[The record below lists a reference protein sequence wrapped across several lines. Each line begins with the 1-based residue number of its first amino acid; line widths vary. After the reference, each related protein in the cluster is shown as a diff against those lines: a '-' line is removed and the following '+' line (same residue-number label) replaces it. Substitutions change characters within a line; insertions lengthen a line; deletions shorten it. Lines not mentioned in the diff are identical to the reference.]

1 MRVAITALCLSVL
14 IGGCQSL
21 KGASADKAYAIA
33 AGSTLTLNQPVPIR
47 QGAGTIY
54 ISSGKPYAGGGF
66 SFSPV
71 CRLQLRSLAPT
82 DGSLPPQSWVVKRS
96 SLERGYFVRAPQ
108 RLLYAGSIRGRGGGQ
123 PSHVTFATHI
133 LFDREV
139 PGDAYRLT
147 CGQLDDGYGDH
158 YLSIDE
164 IQGILG
170 DLITIS
176 PRAAQ

>member
-1 MRVAITALCLSVL
+1 MRVAIAARCLSVL
-14 IGGCQSL
+14 MGGCQSL
-21 KGASADKAYAIA
+21 QGADADKAYSIA
-33 AGSTLTLNQPVPIR
+33 AGSTLTLNQSVPIR
-47 QGAGTIY
+47 KGAGTIY
-54 ISSGKPYAGGGF
+54 ISSGKAYAGGGF

-71 CRLQLRSLAPT
+71 CRLQLRSLAPA
-82 DGSLPPQSWVVKRS
+82 DGNLPPQSWVVKRS

-108 RLLYAGSIRGRGGGQ
+108 RLLYAGSIRGYGGGQ

-133 LFDREV
+133 MFDREA

-147 CGQLDDGYGDH
+147 CCQLDDGYGNH

-170 DLITIS
+170 ELITIS
-176 PRAAQ
+176 PRPDQ

>member
-1 MRVAITALCLSVL
+1 MRVAIAAVCVSVL
-14 IGGCQSL
+14 MSGCQSL
-21 KGASADKAYAIA
+21 QGVGADKVYMIA
-33 AGSTLTLNQPVPIR
+33 AGSTVTLNQSVPIR
-47 QGAGTIY
+47 KGTGTIY

-66 SFSPV
+66 SFSPI
-71 CRLQLRSLAPT
+71 CRLQLRSLAPA

-96 SLERGYFVRAPQ
+96 NLERGFFVRAPQ
-108 RLLYAGSIRGRGGGQ
+108 PLLYAGSIRGHGGGQ

-133 LFDREV
+133 LFDKAA

-176 PRAAQ
+176 PRTEQ